1 MSQQVTILR
10 TKLDSAIKGRKQ
22 VEKAHKVQIDYL
34 TQFIAKLSL
43 VCKGLDLEL
52 DNRLAKYRST
62 IQKGIDYEQLL
73 PLLDEI
79 SLLFKEQAQRAENN
93 FKALHT
99 SVESAGKKLQRRQG
113 LPDDL
118 RRNLRTLLTN
128 DLDNIKATNE
138 FIPVLTRLVE
148 FYNLVLEKKSENTS
162 SDNELHS
169 PELAQELQNLLS
181 ELAFEGESGKRIEF
195 IKQKITKEFN
205 LSTLLECCVEIIRII
220 VETISQ
226 ERASAQKF
234 LFVINETLSQLQQN
248 LLQSVERSSK
258 INSQMERLNTQ
269 IQEKMASISQ
279 EVDEASN
286 IEILKLL
293 IAEKMESLTLD
304 FAEKEKLEQKER
316 TQLITTLKS
325 MESRVKKLEIETE
338 QYQER
343 LAEQRFKSLQDS
355 LTQLPNRAAF
365 DERFAVEFNAFK
377 RDQHDVCIVV
387 ADIDHF
393 KQIND
398 NYGHSA
404 GDKTLQVVAKALK
417 KAVRVT
423 DFIAR
428 FGGEEFVLIMPHSK
442 LDQISVPLDKLRR
455 TIKTIPFKFK
465 QKSVTITISFGATQL
480 KQNDSMQEAFDRADE
495 ALYAAKNAG
504 RDRIIL
510 KK

>member
-1 MSQQVTILR
+1 MSQQVSILR
-10 TKLDSAIKGRKQ
+10 TKLDSAIKSRKE
-22 VEKAHKVQIDYL
+22 VEEAHKVQVDYL
-34 TQFIAKLSL
+34 IQFIAKLSL

-52 DNRLAKYRST
+52 DNRLAKYRSS
-62 IQKGIDYEQLL
+62 IQKGVDYEQLV

-79 SLLFKEQAQRAENN
+79 TKLFKEQALRAETN
-93 FKALHT
+93 FKALHE
-99 SVESAGKKLQRRQG
+99 SVEQAGKKLQRRQG
-113 LPDDL
+113 IPDDL
-118 RRNLRTLLTN
+118 RRNLRALLN
-128 DLDNIKATNE
+128 DDLDNIKATNE

-148 FYNLVLEKKSENTS
+148 IYNLVLEKKAQSESPANVI
-162 SDNELHS
+162 DS

-181 ELAFEGESGKRIEF
+181 ELAFEGESGKRIDV
-195 IKQKITKEFN
+195 IKRRINKDFN
-205 LSTLLECCVEIIRII
+205 LAVLLESCVEIIRII

-234 LFVINETLSQLQQN
+234 LFAINETLS
-248 LLQSVERSSK
+248 LLQDNLMQSVKRSSK
-258 INSQMERLNTQ
+258 INSQMEKLNNQ
-269 IQEKMASISQ
+269 IQQKMSLISQ

-286 IEILKLL
+286 ITILKQL

-304 FAEKEKLEQKER
+304 LAQKEKLEQQER
-316 TQLITTLKS
+316 EELVKTLKE
-325 MESRVKKLEIETE
+325 MGDRVNTLEKETE
-338 QYQER
+338 HYQER

-365 DERFAVEFNAFK
+365 DERFALEYNTFQ
-377 RDQHDVCIVV
+377 RDNHDLCIVV

-393 KQIND
+393 KKIND

-417 KAVRVT
+417 KTIRVT

-442 LDQISVPLDKLRR
+442 LEQITVPLEKLRK
-455 TIKTIPFKFK
+455 TIKSIPFKFK
-465 QKSVTITISFGATQL
+465 QKSVSITISFGATQL
-480 KQNDSMQEAFDRADE
+480 KPGDSMQEVFDRADA
-495 ALYAAKNAG
+495 ALYEAKNTG
-504 RDRIIL
+504 RDRLVI

>member
-1 MSQQVTILR
+1 MSQQVSILR

-22 VEKAHKVQIDYL
+22 VEHAYKVQIDYL

-62 IQKGIDYEQLL
+62 IQKGVDYEQLV

-79 SLLFKEQAQRAENN
+79 SKLFKEQAARAESNLS
-93 FKALHT
+93 ALHQ
-99 SVESAGKKLQRRQG
+99 SVESAGKKLQRKQG

-118 RRNLRTLLTN
+118 RRNLRTLLTS
-128 DLDNIKATNE
+128 DLESVKTTTE

-148 FYNLVLEKKSENTS
+148 IYHLVLEKKVAGNSDSTS
-162 SDNELHS
+162 IESK
-169 PELAQELQNLLS
+169 ELAQELQNLIS
-181 ELAFEGESGKRIEF
+181 ELAFEGDSGQRIDA
-195 IKQKITKEFN
+195 IKQRISSEFN
-205 LSTLLECCVEIIRII
+205 LSALLECCVEIIRII

-234 LFVINETLSQLQQN
+234 LFAINETLS
-248 LLQSVERSSK
+248 LLQASLMESVKRSSK
-258 INSQMERLNTQ
+258 INLQMENLNKQ
-269 IQEKMASISQ
+269 IQDKMNNISQ
-279 EVDEASN
+279 EVDEAQN
-286 IEILKLL
+286 ITTLKQL
-293 IAEKMESLTLD
+293 IAEKMESLTCDL
-304 FAEKEKLEQKER
+304 AAKEKLEQLER
-316 TQLITTLKS
+316 EELVKTLRE
-325 MESRVKKLEIETE
+325 MGDRVNKLEKETE
-338 QYQER
+338 HYQER

-365 DERFAVEFNAFK
+365 DERFALEYNTFK
-377 RDQHDVCIVV
+377 RDYHDLCIVV

-393 KQIND
+393 KHIND

-417 KAVRVT
+417 KAIRVT

-442 LDQISVPLDKLRR
+442 LEQISVPLEKLRR
-455 TIKTIPFKFK
+455 SIKAIPFKFK
-465 QKSVTITISFGATQL
+465 QKSVTITISFGATQI
-480 KQNDSMQEAFDRADE
+480 KQSDSMQEAFDRADE
-495 ALYAAKNAG
+495 ALYEAKNTG
-504 RDRIIL
+504 RDRIVL

>member
-1 MSQQVTILR
+1 MSQQVSILR

-22 VEKAHKVQIDYL
+22 LEHAYKVQVDYL

-62 IQKGIDYEQLL
+62 IQKGVDYEQLV
-73 PLLDEI
+73 PLLEEI
-79 SLLFKEQAQRAENN
+79 SKLFKEQATRAETNL
-93 FKALHT
+93 KALHQ
-99 SVESAGKKLQRRQG
+99 SVDSAGRKLQRQKG

-118 RRNLRTLLTN
+118 RRNLRILLTS
-128 DLDNIKATNE
+128 DLENVKATTE

-148 FYNLVLEKKSENTS
+148 IYHAVLEKKHTADG
-162 SDNELHS
+162 SDVIVES
-169 PELAQELQNLLS
+169 TELAQELQNLLS
-181 ELAFEGESGKRIEF
+181 ELAFEGESGKRIDS
-195 IKQKITKEFN
+195 IKQKVSQEFS
-205 LSTLLECCVEIIRII
+205 LPVLLDCCVEIIRII

-234 LFVINETLSQLQQN
+234 LFAINETLS
-248 LLQSVERSSK
+248 LLQASLMASVKRSSQ
-258 INSQMERLNTQ
+258 INSQMEDLNAQ
-269 IQEKMASISQ
+269 IQHKMHTISQ
-279 EVDEASN
+279 DVDEAEN
-286 IEILKLL
+286 ITTLKQL
-293 IAEKMESLTLD
+293 ISEKMESLTVDL
-304 FAEKEKLEQKER
+304 ANKEKLEQQER
-316 TQLITTLKS
+316 EELVTTLKE
-325 MESRVKKLEIETE
+325 MGERVNKLEKETE

-365 DERFAVEFNAFK
+365 DERFALEYNTFK
-377 RDQHDVCIVV
+377 RDHHDLCIVV

-393 KQIND
+393 KAIND

-417 KAVRVT
+417 NAIRVT

-442 LDQISVPLDKLRR
+442 LEQISVPLEKIRR
-455 TIKTIPFKFK
+455 SVKAIPFKFK
-465 QKSVTITISFGATQL
+465 QKAVTITISFGATQL
-480 KQNDSMQEAFDRADE
+480 KEGDSMQEAFDRADE
-495 ALYAAKNAG
+495 ALYQAKNSG
-504 RDRIIL
+504 RDRIVL
-510 KK
+510 KN